1 MKENSSNS
9 MEGGKYRPGEAD
21 GQKTSSWNIFDS
33 DQTPRR
39 PRAPPPPPPPQPRTE
54 KEKSSIH
61 RSKRLAQ
68 ISIRVNASD
77 RVACGRRLT
86 AVREPHKPAFFLQRR
101 AASQE
106 LELWSP

>member
-9 MEGGKYRPGEAD
+9 MEGGKYHPGEAD

-39 PRAPPPPPPPQPRTE
+39 PRAPPPPPPQPRTE

-68 ISIRVNASD
+68 ISIRVNASN

-101 AASQE
+101 AASQD
-106 LELWSP
+106 LELRSP

>member
-39 PRAPPPPPPPQPRTE
+39 PRAPPPPPQPRTE

-68 ISIRVNASD
+68 ISIRVNA
-77 RVACGRRLT
+77 
-86 AVREPHKPAFFLQRR
+86 AFFLQRR

-106 LELWSP
+106 LELRSP

>member
-9 MEGGKYRPGEAD
+9 MEGGKHRPGEAD
-21 GQKTSSWNIFDS
+21 GQKTSSWNIFAS

-39 PRAPPPPPPPQPRTE
+39 PRAPPPPPQPRTE
-54 KEKSSIH
+54 EKKKSSIH

-77 RVACGRRLT
+77 RVACGGRLT

-106 LELWSP
+106 LELRSP